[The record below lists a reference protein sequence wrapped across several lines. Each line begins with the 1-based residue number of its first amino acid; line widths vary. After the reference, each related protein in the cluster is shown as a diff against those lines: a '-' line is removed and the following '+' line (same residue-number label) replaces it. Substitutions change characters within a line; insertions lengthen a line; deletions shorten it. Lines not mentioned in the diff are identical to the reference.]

1 MNSWRKVIGQELYYL
16 DGDFSNMALMNEQV
30 QEFLNQII
38 FLRFAEDNHYESTEM
53 LKNEILKQQ
62 DYIKY
67 FKKLD
72 KKYNSG
78 LLLTTNIISKISSI
92 YLLKS

>member
-1 MNSWRKVIGQELYYL
+1 MDLDIVPLDSTKTSLDTIFLNQLNSWRKVIGQELYYL

-67 FKKLD
+67 FKKT
-72 KKYNSG
+72 G
-78 LLLTTNIISKISSI
+78 
-92 YLLKS
+92 